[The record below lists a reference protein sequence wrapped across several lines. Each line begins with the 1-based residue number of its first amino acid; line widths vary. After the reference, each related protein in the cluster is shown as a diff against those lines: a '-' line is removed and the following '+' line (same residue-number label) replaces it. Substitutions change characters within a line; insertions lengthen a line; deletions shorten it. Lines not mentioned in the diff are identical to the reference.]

1 MVRSREV
8 HLPDYAPTSLQDMTM
23 FGTFD
28 DNSIPVINRYYKT
41 SSNLPWGFMTLE
53 SFAYPAEKTPI
64 MECYTHFAEW
74 AQSSGQKYPDW
85 YKDLSGYRN
94 TEKLYHK

>member
-1 MVRSREV
+1 
-8 HLPDYAPTSLQDMTM
+8 
-23 FGTFD
+23 
-28 DNSIPVINRYYKT
+28 VINRYYKT
-41 SSNLPWGFMTLE
+41 STNLPWGFMTLE

-64 MECYTHFAEW
+64 MDCYIHFAEW

-85 YKDLSGYRN
+85 YKDLPGYRN